1 MSVPAMSILEQL
13 RTLSSAEDFFACLD
27 VAYDPQVV
35 NVARLHILRRM
46 GHYLATQ
53 DLAALPDDA
62 ARDLV
67 RAQLRQAYEDF
78 VASSPLQQ
86 RVFKVLK
93 DAVKPAPASRPPAL
107 VSLAPLSSPLP
118 QSSPSSMGASQMTAG
133 E

>member
-13 RTLSSAEDFFACLD
+13 RALSSAEDFFVCLE
-27 VAYDPQVV
+27 VPYDPQVV

-46 GHYLATQ
+46 GHYLDLAAG

-62 ARDLV
+62 ARDLA
-67 RAQLRQAYEDF
+67 RTHLRRAYEDF
-78 VASSPLQQ
+78 ATSSPLQQ

-93 DAVKPAPASRPPAL
+93 DAVRPVAPARPAAL
-107 VSLAPLSSPLP
+107 VPLSPLT
-118 QSSPSSMGASQMTAG
+118 SLSPSGASRATAG